1 MKKYEKAELEIIKL
15 KLTDVITTS
24 NGNNIGEDDSEND
37 GEWID

>member
-1 MKKYEKAELEIIKL
+1 MRKYEKAELEIIEL

-24 NGNNIGEDDSEND
+24 KGNNIGEDDSEND